1 MAVISARVNDQT
13 KQEAERIADQIGLS
27 LSSVI
32 NVFLN
37 RFVAEQ
43 GFPFSV
49 TTAKKA
55 GSLLEKAE
63 SESIFA
69 KAIAENVPENR
80 PLSSAYI
87 DPVTGELKHTK

>member
-1 MAVISARVNDQT
+1 MAVISARVNDHT

-37 RFVAEQ
+37 KFVAEQ

-49 TTAKKA
+49 TTAKK
-55 GSLLEKAE
+55 GESLLAKAE

-69 KAIAENVPENR
+69 KAIAENVPENN

-87 DPVTGELKHTK
+87 DPVTGRLKHTM